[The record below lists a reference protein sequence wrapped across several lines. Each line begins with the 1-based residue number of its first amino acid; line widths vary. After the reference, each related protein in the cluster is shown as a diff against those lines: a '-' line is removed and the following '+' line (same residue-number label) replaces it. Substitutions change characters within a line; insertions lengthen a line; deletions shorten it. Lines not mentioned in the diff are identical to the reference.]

1 MYEIVVMV
9 DPAIYITIARR
20 YCFIPTTNLN
30 NLKYIIFRLFAL
42 SYDYDYKTIS
52 AYLNEYIY

>member
-42 SYDYDYKTIS
+42 SYDYKTIT
-52 AYLNEYIY
+52 AY